1 MLMADVEYQA
11 NLDRIVTA
19 FPGYRLLNL
28 KQMMNYL
35 GVTRKTLSNLGIE
48 SSLTR
53 ESFRRRL
60 SSMGRER
67 RTRT

>member
-35 GVTRKTLSNLGIE
+35 GVTRKTLSSLGIE

-60 SSMGRER
+60 SSMGRQR

>member
-1 MLMADVEYQA
+1 MLTADVEYQA

-35 GVTRKTLSNLGIE
+35 GVTRKTLSSLGIE

-60 SSMGRER
+60 SSMGREK
-67 RTRT
+67 RTRI

>member
-35 GVTRKTLSNLGIE
+35 GVTRKTLSSLGIE

-60 SSMGRER
+60 SSMGREK

>member
-35 GVTRKTLSNLGIE
+35 GVTRKTLSSLGIE

>member
-1 MLMADVEYQA
+1 MLTVEVEYQA

-35 GVTRKTLSNLGIE
+35 GVTRKTLSSLGIE

-60 SSMGRER
+60 SSMGREK

>member
-1 MLMADVEYQA
+1 MLTVDVEYQA

-35 GVTRKTLSNLGIE
+35 GVTRKTLSSLGIE

-60 SSMGRER
+60 SSMGREK

>member
-1 MLMADVEYQA
+1 MQMADVEYQA

-35 GVTRKTLSNLGIE
+35 GVTRKTLSSLGIE

-60 SSMGRER
+60 SSMGREK